1 MKVSMNII
9 KKLRERGGFV
19 KVIVWSFDDYE
30 VAKWEYPLN
39 SKEFWTRVW
48 ERG

>member
-1 MKVSMNII
+1 MKGLMNII
-9 KKLRERGGFV
+9 KKLREGGGFV

-39 SKEFWTRVW
+39 SKEILN
-48 ERG
+48 